1 MNKLKIVAVL
11 IVLVAIALALLFS
24 YTSYQN
30 KTNSS
35 LLNTINE
42 QKAFTQ
48 EVAKDIFY
56 IYKNKNAST
65 EQLDASIR
73 KFLSNLKNKDETL
86 YQIDSV
92 LIQNESDKILLL
104 WNDFYKSVQNFRDQN
119 RVTTA
124 YSNIVLEEI
133 VKDIYNRNLT
143 LVVEFNKLIKMQ
155 QEDFQSR
162 LESYKNIQYM
172 LFFILGLLLLYL
184 FIQLQNVIAFIQK
197 FLKTSKSIIT
207 NSSIKALK
215 PIEVTNKSADI
226 AEATNNFNFLVHK
239 INDSIYYA
247 SNAIEHSYQSLEEVE
262 KSIEDLLELLSI
274 MEEDSEIDK
283 ELTKKEDALI
293 HSFEELANSAQKLK
307 ELKSDLDLLTSPDSF
322 KKQK

>member
-1 MNKLKIVAVL
+1 
-11 IVLVAIALALLFS
+11 
-24 YTSYQN
+24 
-30 KTNSS
+30 
-35 LLNTINE
+35 
-42 QKAFTQ
+42 
-48 EVAKDIFY
+48 
-56 IYKNKNAST
+56 
-65 EQLDASIR
+65 
-73 KFLSNLKNKDETL
+73 
-86 YQIDSV
+86 
-92 LIQNESDKILLL
+92 
-104 WNDFYKSVQNFRDQN
+104 
-119 RVTTA
+119 
-124 YSNIVLEEI
+124 
-133 VKDIYNRNLT
+133 
-143 LVVEFNKLIKMQ
+143 
-155 QEDFQSR
+155 
-162 LESYKNIQYM
+162 
-172 LFFILGLLLLYL
+172 
-184 FIQLQNVIAFIQK
+184 QLQNVIAFIQK